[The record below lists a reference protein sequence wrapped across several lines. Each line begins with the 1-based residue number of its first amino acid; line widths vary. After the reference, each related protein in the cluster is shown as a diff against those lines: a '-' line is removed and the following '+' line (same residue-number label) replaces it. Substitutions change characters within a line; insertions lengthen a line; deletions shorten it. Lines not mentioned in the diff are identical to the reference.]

1 MLKWWELK
9 KAISFKK
16 VNRNGTSSMHNIRCN
31 ISLKLGKAAI
41 KHISC
46 ACNSFIKQL
55 ELPSDKNEKNC
66 NQKRYSVNN
75 SCLYWNIFELLNDW
89 NIIKLGN
96 YFEGSWY

>member
-41 KHISC
+41 KNIPC
-46 ACNSFIKQL
+46 VCNFFYQTVRITFEQ
-55 ELPSDKNEKNC
+55 EW
-66 NQKRYSVNN
+66 KR
-75 SCLYWNIFELLNDW
+75 L
-89 NIIKLGN
+89 
-96 YFEGSWY
+96 